1 MQFSLP
7 FIDIIIFAV
16 IAIFLVYRL
25 KNILGQNSEGNE
37 QNNKINIEKKDYS
50 NVINLGNKK
59 LNTDDKQANQEAIYK
74 VDPTFNE
81 KEFLKGAQTFFK
93 MVIDS
98 FVKADLKNVLNYID
112 DKLIKN
118 FQSVIDER
126 LEEEETLKIDIVKT
140 KSIEIKN
147 VTTLK
152 NFIRVSVLFETEQI
166 KALKDKK
173 GNIIDGDQKKSIL
186 VKDLWTFERKIQ
198 TNDLNWKLV
207 ETSDA

>member
-50 NVINLGNKK
+50 NVVNLGNKK
-59 LNTDDKQANQEAIYK
+59 LNIDDKQTNQEAIYK
-74 VDPTFNE
+74 VYPTFNE
-81 KEFLKGAQTFFK
+81 KEFLEGAQTFFK

-140 KSIEIKN
+140 KSIGIKN

-166 KALKDKK
+166 KVLKDKK
-173 GNIIDGDQKKSIL
+173 GKIIDGDQKNSIL
-186 VKDLWTFERKIQ
+186 VKDLWTFEKRIKEV
-198 TNDLNWKLV
+198 DLNWKLV